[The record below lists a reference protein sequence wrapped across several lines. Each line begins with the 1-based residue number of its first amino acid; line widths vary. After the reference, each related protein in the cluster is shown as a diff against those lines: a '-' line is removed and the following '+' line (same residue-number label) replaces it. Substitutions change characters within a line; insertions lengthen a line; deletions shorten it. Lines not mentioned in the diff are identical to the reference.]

1 MSERSERVNHP
12 ERFAGVLDWVPT
24 YGHALHRVG
33 PAFEVVRIGGDYGDA
48 VADRLFLA
56 VGVPGPVVENRS
68 RRHALYFFLAPGAGA
83 PYRWPA
89 GTTYLGRRT
98 GEAYVGVPALD
109 GETWPLSWRWQPT
122 PERPFVDAAQLHAS
136 L

>member
-1 MSERSERVNHP
+1 MSTPNPPVP
-12 ERFAGVLDWVPT
+12 EQFAGVLDWVPT
-24 YGHALHRVG
+24 YGHALRKVG
-33 PAFEVVRIGGDYGDA
+33 IAFEVVRIDGDYGDA
-48 VADRLFLA
+48 VADRLFIA
-56 VGVPGPVVENRS
+56 GGVPGPVVENRS
-68 RRHALYFFLAPGAGA
+68 RRQALYFFLAPGAGA
-83 PYRWPA
+83 PYRWPP

-122 PERPFVDAAQLHAS
+122 PEHPFVDAALLHAS